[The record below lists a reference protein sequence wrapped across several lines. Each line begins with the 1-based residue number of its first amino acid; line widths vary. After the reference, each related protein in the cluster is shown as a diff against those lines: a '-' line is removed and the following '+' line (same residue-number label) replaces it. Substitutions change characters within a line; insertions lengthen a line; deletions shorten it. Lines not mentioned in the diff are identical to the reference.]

1 MLLNAAIIVLL
12 AVIAHRFWMMSRFMQ
27 GGAKSGRI
35 FFLTA
40 VSGLC
45 LITNVVFP
53 FLLASAIVS
62 VMELRGLIL
71 QT

>member
-1 MLLNAAIIVLL
+1 MLLNAAVVVLVAL
-12 AVIAHRFWMMSRFMQ
+12 IAHRFWKLSRFMQ

-45 LITNVVFP
+45 LIANVVFP
-53 FLLASAIVS
+53 FLLASAIVTIL
-62 VMELRGLIL
+62 ELRGLIL

>member
-1 MLLNAAIIVLL
+1 MLLNAAVVILVALL
-12 AVIAHRFWMMSRFMQ
+12 VRRFWKLSRFMQ

-35 FFLTA
+35 FFLTT

-53 FLLASAIVS
+53 FLLASAIVIIL
-62 VMELRGLIL
+62 ELRGLIL

>member
-1 MLLNAAIIVLL
+1 LLLSAAVLVLVVLIVRQL
-12 AVIAHRFWMMSRFMQ
+12 WTMSRFMQ
-27 GGAKSGRI
+27 GGVKSGRI

-53 FLLASAIVS
+53 FLIASAIVT
-62 VMELRGLIL
+62 VLELRSLIA

>member
-1 MLLNAAIIVLL
+1 MLLNAAVFILL
-12 AVIAHRFWMMSRFMQ
+12 ALIVRRFWKLSRFMQ

-62 VMELRGLIL
+62 VLELRGLIV

>member
-1 MLLNAAIIVLL
+1 MLLNTAILVLVALIV
-12 AVIAHRFWMMSRFMQ
+12 HRFWRLSRFMQ

-62 VMELRGLIL
+62 ILELRALIF
-71 QT
+71 QS

>member
-1 MLLNAAIIVLL
+1 MLLNAAVVILVALL
-12 AVIAHRFWMMSRFMQ
+12 VRRFWKLSRFMQ

-53 FLLASAIVS
+53 FLLASAIVT
-62 VMELRGLIL
+62 VLELRSLIV

>member
-1 MLLNAAIIVLL
+1 MLLNAAVLVLL
-12 AVIAHRFWMMSRFMQ
+12 ALIVRRLWKLSRFMQ

-62 VMELRGLIL
+62 VLELRGLIL

>member
-1 MLLNAAIIVLL
+1 MLLNAAVFVVLALIVRWFLKL
-12 AVIAHRFWMMSRFMQ
+12 SRFMQ

-53 FLLASAIVS
+53 FLIASAIVS

-71 QT
+71 QS

>member
-1 MLLNAAIIVLL
+1 
-12 AVIAHRFWMMSRFMQ
+12 MSRFMQ
-27 GGAKSGRI
+27 GGVKSGRI

-53 FLLASAIVS
+53 FLIASAIVT
-62 VMELRGLIL
+62 VLELRSLIA

>member
-1 MLLNAAIIVLL
+1 
-12 AVIAHRFWMMSRFMQ
+12 MQ

-45 LITNVVFP
+45 IITNVIFH
-53 FLLASAIVS
+53 FLLASAIVCIL
-62 VMELRGLIL
+62 ELRTLL
-71 QT
+71 VEA

>member
-1 MLLNAAIIVLL
+1 MLLNAAVLVLVAFIVRRL
-12 AVIAHRFWMMSRFMQ
+12 WMMSRFMQ
-27 GGAKSGRI
+27 GGVKSGRI
-35 FFLTA
+35 FFLTT

-53 FLLASAIVS
+53 FLLASAIV
-62 VMELRGLIL
+62 VVLELRGLIV

>member
-1 MLLNAAIIVLL
+1 MLLNAAVIVIL
-12 AVIAHRFWMMSRFMQ
+12 AVIVHRFWLLSRFMQ

-45 LITNVVFP
+45 LITNVISP
-53 FLLASAIVS
+53 FLVASAIVS
-62 VMELRGLIL
+62 LLELRALLL

>member
-1 MLLNAAIIVLL
+1 MLLNAAVLVLAAIV
-12 AVIAHRFWMMSRFMQ
+12 VHRFWKLSRFMQ

-53 FLLASAIVS
+53 FLLASAIVTIL
-62 VMELRGLIL
+62 ELRGLIL

>member
-1 MLLNAAIIVLL
+1 MLLNAAVLVL
-12 AVIAHRFWMMSRFMQ
+12 VALIAHRFWKLSRFMQ
-27 GGAKSGRI
+27 GGAKAGRI

-53 FLLASAIVS
+53 FLIASAIVS

>member
-1 MLLNAAIIVLL
+1 MLLYAAVVVLVAL
-12 AVIAHRFWMMSRFMQ
+12 IAHRFWKLSRFMQ

-40 VSGLC
+40 DSGLC

-53 FLLASAIVS
+53 FLVASAIVTIL
-62 VMELRGLIL
+62 ELRGLIL